1 MTKESKLDLFKD
13 IIPSVDLG
21 IKELW
26 DSVDD
31 DGRKEIKKSF
41 WVLMRFISSVVTNNR
56 QIQEHFVLTVNEYYN
71 KHWASIQQH
80 PKLVWLSLCLTCHDT
95 RKQFRH
101 EFISLKKHTDK
112 KTELLAEL
120 FPNSKLVDLEVMAKI
135 NTVEDI
141 KTYCESL
148 GWDKKQIN
156 GLKL

>member
-71 KHWASIQQH
+71 KNWASIQQH
-80 PKLVWLSLCLTCHDT
+80 PKLVWLSLCLACHDT
-95 RKQFRH
+95 KKQFRH
-101 EFISLKKHTDK
+101 EFIALKKHTDK

-120 FPNSKLVDLEVMAKI
+120 FPNVKLADIEAMAKI

-141 KTYCESL
+141 KKYCESL